1 MKAQRVKRLDPAAPL
16 EENAAR
22 IVSVRLDEMRSFAP
36 AALDPANSVAQHDMR
51 IAAKRLRYILE
62 ATGFCF
68 GKPAQT
74 AARRARDLQG
84 LLGEVHDCDVML
96 PTIDT
101 HIADLRAED
110 AAAVREKAGDARV
123 LDPALAAR
131 ARHRTAYRGLDV
143 LTVYVQARRELLFDR
158 FLAFWRAQEEAGTWD
173 RLDRA
178 VAGRLRDIKERR
190 RAEERI
196 ENARRELEEAERKE
210 RAAAERARQAAAELA
225 AAADSSATDLEGPVG
240 GYPITART
248 SGAYP
253 DR

>member
-1 MKAQRVKRLDPAAPL
+1 MKARRVKRLDPAAPL

-22 IVSVRLDEMRSFAP
+22 IISTRLAEMRSFTP

-51 IAAKRLRYILE
+51 IAAKRLRYTLE

-74 AARRARDLQG
+74 AGRRARDLQG

-96 PTIDT
+96 PVIDA

-110 AAAVREKAGDARV
+110 AAAVRAKAGDAKT

-131 ARHRTAYRGLDV
+131 AHHRTAYRGLEV
-143 LTVYVQARRELLFDR
+143 LTVYVQAQRELVFDR
-158 FLAFWRAQEEAGTWD
+158 FLAFWSEQEQSGTWD
-173 RLDRA
+173 RLERA
-178 VAGRLRDIKERR
+178 VTRRLREIKERR

-196 ENARRELEEAERKE
+196 EQARRELEEAEHKE
-210 RAAAERARQAAAELA
+210 RAATERARQAAAELA
-225 AAADSSATDLEGPVG
+225 AAS
-240 GYPITART
+240 RT
-248 SGAYP
+248 EDPPEPASGLQEAV
-253 DR
+253 